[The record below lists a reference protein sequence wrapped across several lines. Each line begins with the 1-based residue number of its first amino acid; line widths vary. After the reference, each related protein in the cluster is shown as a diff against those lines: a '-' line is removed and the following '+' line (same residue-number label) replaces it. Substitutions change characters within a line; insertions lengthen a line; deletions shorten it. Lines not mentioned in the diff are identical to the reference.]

1 MKYDNS
7 LHNSLLNE
15 PIPCEDVVAS
25 PGLQGVLSETRA
37 LLVMIETELEAT
49 RKFIRFDQDGENVK
63 DVEVKDMETDIYDQR
78 NMANRILKKA
88 VEIGQLLG
96 R

>member
-7 LHNSLLNE
+7 LHNTLLNE
-15 PIPCEDVVAS
+15 PIPCETQATPPNIQS
-25 PGLQGVLSETRA
+25 VLWETRQA
-37 LLVMIETELEAT
+37 LMAIEAELESI

-63 DVEVKDMETDIYDQR
+63 DIEVKDLETDIYAQR

-88 VEIGQLLG
+88 AEIGQLLG

>member
-15 PIPCEDVVAS
+15 PIPCEDVVVSA
-25 PGLQGVLSETRA
+25 GLKGVLSETRD

-63 DVEVKDMETDIYDQR
+63 DVEVKDMETDIYNQR

-88 VEIGQLLG
+88 IEIGQLLG